1 MSKKKFT
8 TRLDSIFSPEPNAV
22 TGRGTAFLRNPFEPG
37 DGKGEKASK
46 PNKRSSRKDFTTDLD
61 SLLEE
66 ALQESF
72 DEQIEASAS
81 SDSKAQDFHQ
91 QAPRKRPFNALD
103 RLIRRTII
111 SSDMQVEEK
120 PLYDGRRRLT
130 VTFEKKKVEK
140 LKKIAR
146 IEKSYLKDILGD
158 IVANFI
164 KEYESKKGNLD

>member
-1 MSKKKFT
+1 LSKKKFT
-8 TRLDSIFSPEPNAV
+8 TGLDSIFSPEPNAV
-22 TGRGTAFLRNPFEPG
+22 TGRGTAFLRNPFEPD
-37 DGKGEKASK
+37 DGKGEKAPK
-46 PNKRSSRKDFTTDLD
+46 PAKRSSRKDFTTDLD

-72 DEQIEASAS
+72 DEQMEASAS
-81 SDSKAQDFHQ
+81 SDSKARIFHQ
-91 QAPRKRPFNALD
+91 QAPRKRPLSGLD
-103 RLIRRTII
+103 RLIRRTVE
-111 SSDMQVEEK
+111 SSDMRVEEK
-120 PLYDGRRRLT
+120 PAYGRKRLT

-158 IVANFI
+158 LVADFI

>member
-8 TRLDSIFSPEPNAV
+8 TGLDSIFTPEPNAV
-22 TGRGTAFLRNPFEPG
+22 TGRGTAFLRNPFEP
-37 DGKGEKASK
+37 DDNNGEKAPK
-46 PNKRSSRKDFTTDLD
+46 PVKRSSRKNFTTDLD

-72 DEQIEASAS
+72 DEQMEASTS
-81 SDSKAQDFHQ
+81 SDSKAQVFHK
-91 QAPRKRPFNALD
+91 QAPRKRHISGLD
-103 RLIRRTII
+103 KLIRSTVE
-111 SSDMQVEEK
+111 SSEMKVEEN
-120 PLYDGRRRLT
+120 PAAGRKRLT

-158 IVANFI
+158 LVANFI
-164 KEYESKKGNLD
+164 KEYEADKGEVD